1 MLSTVELRE
10 KVQAL
15 GADLVDV
22 AAVRGGHQRVSRLG
36 VKPHDGR
43 FGRPYSGDGKIPS
56 QIPQNGI
63 ISQLGQHK
71 AIDRI

>member
-1 MLSTVELRE
+1 MLSIAELKE
-10 KVQAL
+10 KVQAF
-15 GADLVDV
+15 GADLVGM
-22 AAVRGGHQRVSRLG
+22 AGVRGGHQRASRLG
-36 VKPHDGR
+36 VKSHGGR

-56 QIPQNGI
+56 QIRQNEI